1 MKIQSFYA
9 NNNGIPFLEKA
20 LRNEI
25 KEKNEKNELHL
36 ELTSVGLPCSP
47 SDLNTL
53 QVAMYCFVHALWKV
67 HQNDWSIIDLR
78 WPNTIEFNGC
88 YYIIDA
94 GEFATQHGH
103 KIHSEILKKFD
114 ERSVMSC
121 PASDIYM
128 LKEMMKNLDVVWRYN
143 PHAISFM
150 KELEK
155 CYQNNSLESALGHK
169 FLIKPADV
177 I

>member
-1 MKIQSFYA
+1 
-9 NNNGIPFLEKA
+9 
-20 LRNEI
+20 
-25 KEKNEKNELHL
+25 
-36 ELTSVGLPCSP
+36 
-47 SDLNTL
+47 
-53 QVAMYCFVHALWKV
+53 MYCFIHALWKV
-67 HQNDWSIIDLR
+67 HQNGWSIIDLR
-78 WPNTIEFNGC
+78 WPNTIEFNGS

-94 GEFATQHGH
+94 GEFAIQHGH

-114 ERSVMSC
+114 KKSVVSS

-128 LKEMMKNLDVVWRYN
+128 LKEMMRDLDEVWKYN

-155 CYQNNSLESALGHK
+155 CYQNNCLESMLNHE
-169 FLIKPADV
+169 FLTKPTDV